1 MALALWH
8 LCNFGSAESGRHG
21 ERNLVISSL
30 SAMFIAGYDVRFQ
43 GMQPALLGDEF
54 WLLPDTQQ
62 QQRA

>member
-1 MALALWH
+1 
-8 LCNFGSAESGRHG
+8 
-21 ERNLVISSL
+21 
-30 SAMFIAGYDVRFQ
+30 MFIAGYDVRFQ